1 MTIQFSPRKL
11 FSMWGQMRQELITQL
26 QTHRQRKPDFDPA
39 SAGEC
44 FRGYGEQLLHAY
56 NVLYLRQER
65 RILELLHS
73 VDAAERD
80 TKTVQQ
86 TDEGNS
92 RAIGQVF

>member
-1 MTIQFSPRKL
+1 MTLQFSPRKL
-11 FSMWGQMRQELITQL
+11 FPMWGQMRDELRAQL
-26 QTHRQRKPDFDPA
+26 QAHRQRKPEFDPA

-44 FRGYGEQLLHAY
+44 FRSYGEQLLHAY

-92 RAIGQVF
+92 RSIGGVF

>member
-1 MTIQFSPRKL
+1 
-11 FSMWGQMRQELITQL
+11 MWKQMREELRAQL
-26 QTHRQRKPDFDPA
+26 QTHRQRKPDFDPGA
-39 SAGEC
+39 AGER
-44 FRGYGEQLLHAY
+44 FRAYGERLLHAY

-80 TKTVQQ
+80 TATLQR

-92 RAIGQVF
+92 RSIGGVF